1 MTSLLLAAHVP
12 VQRKKENTWSAIL
25 ALSLYAL
32 MIGTASCATLPANS
46 KGNLSVPAIESP
58 LLPGGFVS
66 VSYVAR
72 VTVTGGTAPY
82 AWAVSGGQLP
92 AGLTFDRTTGVISG
106 TPDQPG
112 SFSFSAEGRDSSS
125 PARTAS
131 KSLSI
136 TIAPAPA

>member
-1 MTSLLLAAHVP
+1 MIFLLSATDLP
-12 VQRKKENTWSAIL
+12 VRRNKENTWSATL
-25 ALSLYAL
+25 ALLLYAL
-32 MIGTASCATLPANS
+32 IIGTAGCATLPPNS

-106 TPDQPG
+106 
-112 SFSFSAEGRDSSS
+112 
-125 PARTAS
+125 
-131 KSLSI
+131 
-136 TIAPAPA
+136 